1 MAELNGKKIL
11 FSPHIH
17 VEGIDTS
24 DATATAA
31 DIASGKTAYARDTKL
46 TGTAPILWTGT
57 QAEYDALS
65 TYDNNTFYFITAGVE

>member
-17 VEGIDTS
+17 IEGIDTS

-31 DIASGKTAYARDTKL
+31 DIASGKTAYANNEKI
-46 TGTAPILWTGT
+46 TGTATLENEAYAELLTETWGT
-57 QAEYDALS
+57 
-65 TYDNNTFYFITAGVE
+65 